1 MVVKKMKM
9 KMRAKRRIKKRRRVK
24 KQRGLQT
31 IKKSIQ
37 TLN

>member
-1 MVVKKMKM
+1 MAVKKMKM